1 MLITNTDY
9 TDDHPAMDA
18 EHYPPPPRATLDDV
32 FGDAAPS
39 AHFAAEPSLPSDMPR
54 LEREHVTAGYRDGV
68 TAAKGNSVQ
77 DGFDEGFSLGAE
89 IGKRVGEILG
99 LLEGIHEA
107 AAAAGGDEELV
118 KRAREELAADKVFGK
133 EFWFED
139 GTWRFEVAGEGIV
152 FADVAGAHPLVRKW
166 EGIVEGE
173 VKRWRLD
180 LDVLGESTEAAG
192 QEVRVEEPELSLKP
206 VAEAKKTA
214 LDW

>member
-1 MLITNTDY
+1 MFISNTEY
-9 TDDHPAMDA
+9 VDDHPTMDA
-18 EHYPPPPRATLDDV
+18 EHHPPPAAPATLDDI
-32 FGDAAPS
+32 FGDPLSDPLITQEAP
-39 AHFAAEPSLPSDMPR
+39 LPSDMPR

-68 TAAKGNSVQ
+68 NAAKGSSVQ

-89 IGKRVGEILG
+89 VGKRVGEVLG

-107 AAAAGGDEELV
+107 VGGDGELL

-139 GTWRFEVAGEGIV
+139 GTWRFEVEKEDLL
-152 FADVAGAHPLVRKW
+152 FADVAEAHPLVRKW
-166 EGIVEGE
+166 EDVVAEE

-180 LDVLGESTEAAG
+180 LGVLGKSTEAAG
-192 QEVRVEEPELSLKP
+192 GEVPRDEPELAVKP
-206 VAEAKKTA
+206 VTETKKGA